1 VEEYLA
7 YDQYRLSIKF
17 ALIMSEDESEAQF
30 LVKVELEAENV
41 VGSYSRAEHDACIK
55 SLPNGSCLNRVFEM
69 AGIAYGRRPQP
80 GTEASSEA
88 SKKRKVDSYS
98 QTAGRHAMVPAKKE
112 TIPLKISVPKVKA
125 GLKRPSDVE
134 LALAKPVKNTREF
147 ALASSAVFASGRWWC
162 RGFVVSVPGCCRDEG
177 FDA

>member
-41 VGSYSRAEHDACIK
+41 VGSYSGAEHDACIK

-69 AGIAYGRRPQP
+69 AGIAYGRRPVP
-80 GTEASSEA
+80 
-88 SKKRKVDSYS
+88 KLVW
-98 QTAGRHAMVPAKKE
+98 RHRKKE
-112 TIPLKISVPKVKA
+112 RSILT
-125 GLKRPSDVE
+125 
-134 LALAKPVKNTREF
+134 AKPLEDT
-147 ALASSAVFASGRWWC
+147 LWC
-162 RGFVVSVPGCCRDEG
+162 PLRKRLSR
-177 FDA
+177 